1 VDLDEVLVATFSLVA
16 PHLTER
22 QRRLLL
28 GAAAR
33 ALGYGGVSRV
43 ARLAEASRPT
53 VRRGAAELDQP
64 ADPRG
69 RIRRHDGPKRLCE
82 RDPGLL
88 GALDRLVEPDT
99 RGDPESPLRWTCKST
114 RELAQALTAQGH
126 PVSDDTVG
134 RLLREQG
141 YRLQRTVKTLE
152 GAQHADRDAQFR
164 YLNEQARAQLAAGQP
179 VVSVDTKKKELVGR
193 FANGGREWRPTG
205 EPDQVNVHDFPD
217 PKVGKAIPYGVY
229 DLGRNS
235 GWVGVGIDH
244 DTAAFAVAALRRWW
258 QQVGRLVYP
267 QAERLLVIADAGG
280 SNGYRVRAW
289 KAELARF
296 AAETGLVITVCHL
309 PPGTSRWNRIEHRL
323 CSAISMNWRGRP
335 LVSHE
340 VIVELIGATT
350 TRTGLRVR
358 AELDRGR
365 YPLGVKVGDA
375 ELAAVP
381 LARHQFHGEWNYT
394 IQPAAEPAHLE
405 NVAVD
410 PSSSGCCARTGRW
423 LRSPARHRR
432 RGDTAS
438 IRPTSRWAG
447 TARAALDGPRRR
459 VDAAMPAGSRSSSP
473 PTGRIACVVSGWR
486 RRPPRTMRRS
496 EACP

>member
-1 VDLDEVLVATFSLVA
+1 VDRDEVLAATFSLIG

-69 RIRRHDGPKRLCE
+69 RIRQHEGPKRR
-82 RDPGLL
+82 RDTDLGLL
-88 GALDRLVEPDT
+88 QALDRLVEPDT
-99 RGDPESPLRWTCKST
+99 RGDPQSPLRWTCKST
-114 RELAQALTAQGH
+114 RELAEALTAQGH

-152 GAQHADRDAQFR
+152 GAQHPDRDAQFR
-164 YLNEQARAQLAAGQP
+164 YLNQQAKVHLAAGQP

-193 FANGGREWRPTG
+193 FANG

-217 PKVGKAIPYGVY
+217 PKLGKAIPYGVY
-229 DLGRNS
+229 DVGANS
-235 GWVGVGIDH
+235 GWVGVGTDH
-244 DTAAFAVAALRRWW
+244 DTAAFAVQTLRRWW
-258 QQVGRLVYP
+258 QQVGRLAHP
-267 QAERLLVIADAGG
+267 QADRLLVCADAGG

-289 KAELARF
+289 KAELARL
-296 AAETGLVITVCHL
+296 AAETGLQVTVCHL
-309 PPGTSRWNRIEHRL
+309 PPGTSKWNRIEHRL
-323 CSAISMNWRGRP
+323 FSAISMNWRGRP
-335 LVSHE
+335 LESHD
-340 VIVELIGATT
+340 VVVELIGATT

-365 YPLGVKVGDA
+365 YPLGTKVGDQS
-375 ELAAVP
+375 LAAVP
-381 LARHQFHGEWNYT
+381 LVRHEFHGEWNYT
-394 IQPAAEPAHLE
+394 VHPAA
-405 NVAVD
+405 
-410 PSSSGCCARTGRW
+410 
-423 LRSPARHRR
+423 
-432 RGDTAS
+432 
-438 IRPTSRWAG
+438 
-447 TARAALDGPRRR
+447 
-459 VDAAMPAGSRSSSP
+459 
-473 PTGRIACVVSGWR
+473 
-486 RRPPRTMRRS
+486 
-496 EACP
+496 